1 MWPVLRLTEYEK
13 RFNGPYAEGSRRA
26 VLPRRYGYRA
36 ALSSGVPAAT
46 TTHQAT
52 RRSRIYAI
60 TWSGDVSG
68 AKVSIRR
75 ADGEQVTIGPV
86 HIPLLSGHTPH
97 STRSQFAGLP
107 AYPTAPPPDYAIYA
121 KPSWLYLI
129 DPNIV
134 VSGGAQ
140 LIIEYTLENP
150 TDPAIVGGATFVLNH
165 TLHVWEFPGFEG
177 GAT

>member
-13 RFNGPYAEGSRRA
+13 RFNAPHAEGSRRA
-26 VLPRRYGYRA
+26 VLPRRYGYEA
-36 ALSSGVPAAT
+36 ELSSGNPAAT

-60 TWSGDVSG
+60 TWSGDVPG

-75 ADGEQVTIGPV
+75 ADGEQITVGPV

-97 STRSQFAGLP
+97 STRTLLKDVGP
-107 AYPTAPPPDYAIYA
+107 YPTIPPANYVLYA
-121 KPSWLYLI
+121 KPSWIYLI
-129 DPNIV
+129 DPNIT

-140 LIIEYTLENP
+140 LIVEYTLENP
-150 TDPAIVGGATFVLNH
+150 VDPAIVGGATFVINH